1 MARILIVDDEPEMLD
16 LISNLCRDRGHHPL
30 PFASSDAAFE
40 ALARVTPHLVII
52 DVNPEN
58 DAGLAILR
66 ECRTKLPQTAVVMI
80 TAYTSVQMA
89 VDAMKLGAYDYITKP
104 FKLDEL
110 QFCIQRALQYQAAL
124 RENDLLKRE
133 FRDQYKFENLLGT
146 SAKMQEIY
154 WLIGKV
160 ADTDSTILIQ
170 GESGTGKELVAR
182 ALHYNSSRQHHPF
195 LGINCSALPENALE
209 SELFGH
215 KKGAYTGAVTDK
227 TGLFEEANQG
237 TLFLDEV
244 NSMSQQLQ
252 TKLLSVLQ
260 ERQIRRMGDSRQIP
274 INVRTIAASHEQLKL
289 KSKAGGFREDLYYRL
304 AVIPVELPPLRER
317 LEDVPLLV
325 NYFLQKYAAQT
336 GTEQKDIDVKAME
349 RLIRYG
355 WPGNVRELENAVERA
370 CALSEAGRI
379 QLQDLPPHI
388 LQESTSAQ
396 TSPEVEWQIG
406 QHLDDFV
413 RNQERKYIEMT
424 LKFNQGSREKTAS
437 MLGISIAT
445 LYRKLDLKHHRDH
458 RTS

>member
-1 MARILIVDDEPEMLD
+1 MARILIFDDEPEMLD
-16 LISNLCRDRGHHPL
+16 VISNLCRDCGHQSL
-30 PFASSDAAFE
+30 PFASFDKALEAFPK
-40 ALARVTPHLVII
+40 ALPHLVII
-52 DVNPEN
+52 GASREN
-58 DAGLAILR
+58 DAGLAMLK
-66 ECRTKLPQTAVVMI
+66 ECRAKLSQTAVVMI

-110 QFCIQRALQYQAAL
+110 QFCIQRALEYQAAFH
-124 RENDLLKRE
+124 ENDPQNRE
-133 FRDQYKFENLLGT
+133 FRNEYKFENLVGR
-146 SAKMQEIY
+146 SPQMQEIY
-154 WLIGKV
+154 RLIGKV
-160 ADTDSTILIQ
+160 ADTESTILIQ

-182 ALHYNSSRQHHPF
+182 ALHFNSARQHHPF
-195 LGINCSALPENALE
+195 LAINCSALPESALE

-215 KKGAYTGAVTDK
+215 KKGAFTGAVSDK
-227 TGLFEEANQG
+227 AGLFEEANHG
-237 TLFLDEV
+237 SVFLDEI

-252 TKLLSVLQ
+252 TRLLRVLQ
-260 ERQIRRMGDSRQIP
+260 DRQIRRMGDSRQVP
-274 INVRTIAASHEQLKL
+274 INVRTIAASNEQLKL
-289 KSKAGGFREDLYYRL
+289 KSETGGFREDLYYRL
-304 AVIPVELPPLRER
+304 AVIPIEIPPLRER

-336 GTEQKDIDVKAME
+336 GTEKREIDARAMD

-370 CALSEAGRI
+370 CALSESGRI
-379 QLQDLPPHI
+379 RPQDLPPHI
-388 LQESTSAQ
+388 LHESSAAVI
-396 TSPEVEWQIG
+396 SPGVECQIG

-445 LYRKLDLKHHRDH
+445 LYRKLDLKHHRDQQA
-458 RTS
+458 